1 MTQDEIDIMREHM
14 VWLGNQLEKERE
26 QSRAKTGLLK
36 RMLDAE
42 DLGFAV
48 SEEVRKIAYQ
58 IISNETFKSR
68 HND

>member
-14 VWLGNQLEKERE
+14 VWLGNQLDKERE
-26 QSRAKTGLLK
+26 QSRSKTMVLK
-36 RMLDAE
+36 RMLDPE

-48 SEEVRKIAYQ
+48 SDEVRKIAYQ
-58 IISNETFKSR
+58 IISNETYKSR

>member
-14 VWLGNQLEKERE
+14 VWLGNQLDKERE
-26 QSRAKTGLLK
+26 QSRSKTMILK
-36 RMLDAE
+36 RMLDPE

-48 SEEVRKIAYQ
+48 SDEVRKIAYQ
-58 IISNETFKSR
+58 IISNETYKSR

>member
-1 MTQDEIDIMREHM
+1 MTQDEIDVMREHM

>member
-14 VWLGNQLEKERE
+14 VWLGNQLDKERE
-26 QSRAKTGLLK
+26 QSRSKTMVLK
-36 RMLDAE
+36 RMLDPE

-48 SEEVRKIAYQ
+48 SDEVRKIAYQ
-58 IISNETFKSR
+58 IISNETYKLR

>member
-1 MTQDEIDIMREHM
+1 MTQDEIEIMREHM

>member
-48 SEEVRKIAYQ
+48 TDEVRKIAYQ

>member
-1 MTQDEIDIMREHM
+1 MTQDEIEIMREHM

-48 SEEVRKIAYQ
+48 TDEVRKIAYQ